1 MTSPTSIKVG
11 HAAECLQLVQ
21 ERTKGVFVSKSGSD
35 ASICVLFSR
44 PLDDL
49 FI

>member
-1 MTSPTSIKVG
+1 MSSPTSIKVG

-21 ERTKGVFVSKSGSD
+21 ERTKGVLVNKSGSD
-35 ASICVLFSR
+35 ASICVLLSR
-44 PLDDL
+44 TLGDL